1 MNTTELI
8 QNFIRT
14 ELIND
19 NNIKLEDTEP
29 LIESGIIDS
38 LGIMKLIMY
47 LEESFKIKIE
57 ADDLMPENLGTV
69 NAISSLIQEKLDNK

>member
-1 MNTTELI
+1 MNTNELI
-8 QNFIRT
+8 QNFICT

-57 ADDLMPENLGTV
+57 ADDLLPENLGTV
-69 NAISSLIQEKLDNK
+69 NAISSLIQKKLDNK